1 MILYHGSNHIIDKPL
16 YGAGKK
22 YNDYGI
28 GFYCTENIELAKE
41 WSVSDNLDGYVNIYD
56 MDTDGLSILDINGQN
71 YTIIHWINILINNR
85 IFDSS
90 TPLEREAKR
99 YITQEFHVD
108 TDNADIIK
116 GYRAD
121 DSYFSYAKDFIS
133 GIISYEQLCKSLM
146 LGNLGEQ
153 ICLKSKKAFES
164 IRFTGYQKV
173 DYNEWYPKKM
183 ARDMY
188 ARNGYKAME
197 KENYRKGELY
207 ITKIIDEE
215 LKADDLCI

>member
-1 MILYHGSNHIIDKPL
+1 MILYHGSNYIIDKPL

-22 YNDYGI
+22 HNDYGI

-56 MDTDGLSILDINGQN
+56 MDIDGLNILDINSQN
-71 YTIIHWINILINNR
+71 YTIMHWLNILINNR
-85 IFDSS
+85 IFDCS
-90 TPLEREAKR
+90 TPLEREAKS
-99 YITQEFHVD
+99 YITQEFNID
-108 TDNADIIK
+108 TDKADIIK

-121 DSYFSYAKDFIS
+121 DSYFSYARVFIS
-133 GIISYEQLCKSLM
+133 GIISYEQLCKAIM

-153 ICLKSKKAFES
+153 ICLKSKKAFEL

-183 ARDMY
+183 SRDIY

-215 LKADDLCI
+215 LKADDLRI

>member
-22 YNDYGI
+22 HNDYGI

-56 MDTDGLSILDINGQN
+56 MDIDGLNILDINSQN
-71 YTIIHWINILINNR
+71 YTIMHWLNILINNR
-85 IFDSS
+85 IFDCS
-90 TPLEREAKR
+90 TPLEREAKS
-99 YITQEFHVD
+99 YITQEFNID
-108 TDNADIIK
+108 TDKADIIK

-121 DSYFSYAKDFIS
+121 DSYFSYARDFIS
-133 GIISYEQLCKSLM
+133 GIISYEQLCKAIM

-153 ICLKSKKAFES
+153 ICLKSKKAFEL

-183 ARDMY
+183 SRHIY
-188 ARNGYKAME
+188 ARNGYKAM
-197 KENYRKGELY
+197 
-207 ITKIIDEE
+207 
-215 LKADDLCI
+215 

>member
-1 MILYHGSNHIIDKPL
+1 
-16 YGAGKK
+16 
-22 YNDYGI
+22 
-28 GFYCTENIELAKE
+28 
-41 WSVSDNLDGYVNIYD
+41 
-56 MDTDGLSILDINGQN
+56 
-71 YTIIHWINILINNR
+71 
-85 IFDSS
+85 
-90 TPLEREAKR
+90 
-99 YITQEFHVD
+99 
-108 TDNADIIK
+108 
-116 GYRAD
+116 
-121 DSYFSYAKDFIS
+121 
-133 GIISYEQLCKSLM
+133 M

-164 IRFTGYQKV
+164 IRFIGYQKV

-207 ITKIIDEE
+207 ITKSIDEE

>member
-71 YTIIHWINILINNR
+71 YTIIHWLNILINNR

-90 TPLEREAKR
+90 TPLEREAKGILHR
-99 YITQEFHVD
+99 SFMLILIMQILLRD
-108 TDNADIIK
+108 TGQMTVI
-116 GYRAD
+116 
-121 DSYFSYAKDFIS
+121 F
-133 GIISYEQLCKSLM
+133 LM
-146 LGNLGEQ
+146 
-153 ICLKSKKAFES
+153 
-164 IRFTGYQKV
+164 
-173 DYNEWYPKKM
+173 PKI
-183 ARDMY
+183 
-188 ARNGYKAME
+188 
-197 KENYRKGELY
+197 L
-207 ITKIIDEE
+207 
-215 LKADDLCI
+215 

>member
-16 YGAGKK
+16 YGAGKIH
-22 YNDYGI
+22 NDYGI

-71 YTIIHWINILINNR
+71 YTIMHWLNILINNR

-99 YITQEFHVD
+99 YIIQEFHVD

-116 GYRAD
+116 IGRAH
-121 DSYFSYAKDFIS
+121 
-133 GIISYEQLCKSLM
+133 
-146 LGNLGEQ
+146 
-153 ICLKSKKAFES
+153 
-164 IRFTGYQKV
+164 V
-173 DYNEWYPKKM
+173 
-183 ARDMY
+183 
-188 ARNGYKAME
+188 
-197 KENYRKGELY
+197 
-207 ITKIIDEE
+207 
-215 LKADDLCI
+215 